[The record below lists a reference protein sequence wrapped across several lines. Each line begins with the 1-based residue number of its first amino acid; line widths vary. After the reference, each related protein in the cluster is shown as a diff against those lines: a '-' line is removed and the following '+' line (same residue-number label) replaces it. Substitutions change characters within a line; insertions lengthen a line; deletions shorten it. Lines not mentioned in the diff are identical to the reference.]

1 MQCWVQNTGEM
12 RTFWR
17 MKMAF
22 GWSTIEMG
30 CGIQEANVKYSV
42 WDFKPRNNVRML
54 RGKTAQ
60 ILWQNQPKELGNTSS
75 EVNDK
80 FSRCGSLIQ
89 FIEWGDT
96 IHQISFTRLLNWT
109 KSCRETV
116 PRCKLV
122 WVIILNTEVKS
133 VKAQTIY
140 RIYYPNFSLTE
151 HAVTRMRVS
160 IE

>member
-22 GWSTIEMG
+22 GWSKIEMG
-30 CGIQEANVKYSV
+30 CGIQEANVGHSIWY
-42 WDFKPRNNVRML
+42 FKPCNNVRML
-54 RGKTAQ
+54 REETAQ

-80 FSRCGSLIQ
+80 FPRYGSLIQ
-89 FIEWGDT
+89 FLEWGYT
-96 IHQISFTRLLNWT
+96 IHQISFTRLLDCLINWT

-122 WVIILNTEVKS
+122 WMIILNTEVKTCE
-133 VKAQTIY
+133 KAQTIY
-140 RIYYPNFSLTE
+140 RIDYPNFSLT
-151 HAVTRMRVS
+151 
-160 IE
+160 